1 MQLTEDQ
8 KEYILNNYE
17 STPDLKLLT
26 RGAFK
31 NDELEG
37 RHKEGRAVRKF
48 LVENHIDFNTAST
61 VTKVKEIL
69 LTDDQKELIKNCAR
83 DGMSPFEISKLI
95 WEDIKLSPLHKEVL
109 TVKEFIKLSL
119 PEYLNEKEETVD
131 GKYVPPVNMSEVIGK
146 INRHTDKLFALGK
159 MNMHEKKCAEI
170 LKIFMT
176 SPRFVQTINQYSK
189 KDDRVLFEAEFVRT
203 TWDKPDLTVDE
214 VNLYINVCIDFI
226 NLKNISKHMEK
237 LNILFEESE
246 DQDEFTIRLA
256 ELLKVK
262 SKEYDECEKRME
274 SLIKKLNGDRSKR
287 MEARVQEN
295 ASILS
300 LVEAFRDEKEREI
313 MIQQARMKRLAIEQE
328 ADRLESVSEM
338 KARIMGVGKSHV
350 S

>member
-1 MQLTEDQ
+1 
-8 KEYILNNYE
+8 
-17 STPDLKLLT
+17 
-26 RGAFK
+26 
-31 NDELEG
+31 
-37 RHKEGRAVRKF
+37 
-48 LVENHIDFNTAST
+48 
-61 VTKVKEIL
+61 
-69 LTDDQKELIKNCAR
+69 
-83 DGMSPFEISKLI
+83 
-95 WEDIKLSPLHKEVL
+95 
-109 TVKEFIKLSL
+109 
-119 PEYLNEKEETVD
+119 
-131 GKYVPPVNMSEVIGK
+131 VPPVNLSEVIGK

-189 KDDRVLFEAEFVRT
+189 KDDRELFEAEFVRT

-226 NLKNISKHMEK
+226 NLKNITKHMEK

-300 LVEAFRDEKEREI
+300 LVEAFRDEKEREV
-313 MIQQARMKRLAIEQE
+313 MLEQARMKRLAIEQE
-328 ADRLESVSEM
+328 ADRLESVSET